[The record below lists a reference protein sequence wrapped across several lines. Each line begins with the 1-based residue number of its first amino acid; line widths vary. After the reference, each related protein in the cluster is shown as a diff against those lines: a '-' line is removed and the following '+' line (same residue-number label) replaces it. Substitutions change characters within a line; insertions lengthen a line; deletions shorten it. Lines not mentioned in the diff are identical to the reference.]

1 MKKSRGLHISGL
13 DPDSCFSG
21 RHNKQPAVNKRPLA
35 ASYLHCLVLDTREN
49 SLSRFASFHSWQPE
63 LIFLKPLTL
72 PPLLP
77 CSSLKIALPSQTA
90 PTHFWI
96 ISALS
101 RFKKNKKQSRI
112 SSVEATSLS
121 RLKARLWP
129 QTTVLRRSCDQARKW
144 GQTSLE
150 QRLIWQQLLTRNAGA
165 LCADTQVQTHTPDQA
180 RQWLTH
186 TLTVTTSS
194 DRATQ
199 APPPPLPSPPPLPP
213 PATSLFYLHPSFFQ
227 VLFFFAPSC
236 HQTLLFYLPV
246 PSQWISPVSISKGPS
261 TLKIPD
267 GAYASNTTQ
276 CAYPSLPP
284 SPPLSPLISLPL
296 SLCCP
301 VFRCSGFLFLWFN

>member
-101 RFKKNKKQSRI
+101 RLKKKKKKTVKNQQRGSNEPEQAK
-112 SSVEATSLS
+112 SSAVASNNSPQKVMWPGQEVRTDVIRA
-121 RLKARLWP
+121 KADMTAAP
-129 QTTVLRRSCDQARKW
+129 DSQRRC
-144 GQTSLE
+144 T
-150 QRLIWQQLLTRNAGA
+150 
-165 LCADTQVQTHTPDQA
+165 LCRYTGTDTHTWPGETV
-180 RQWLTH
+180 TH
-186 TLTVTTSS
+186 THSHSHNKLRQSNTSS
-194 DRATQ
+194 SSSSSFTASSSSTSDVTLLS
-199 APPPPLPSPPPLPP
+199 PSLLLSGPLLLCSLLPP
-213 PATSLFYLHPSFFQ
+213 DSSF
-227 VLFFFAPSC
+227 
-236 HQTLLFYLPV
+236 
-246 PSQWISPVSISKGPS
+246 
-261 TLKIPD
+261 
-267 GAYASNTTQ
+267 
-276 CAYPSLPP
+276 
-284 SPPLSPLISLPL
+284 LSPRAFTVNL
-296 SLCCP
+296 SCFHL
-301 VFRCSGFLFLWFN
+301 